1 MASRIGPDIR
11 IAGALVASEDL
22 SIAGIVE
29 GTVTVL
35 GSLTIERG
43 AQISGEVTARDVV
56 LLGELHVPIR
66 ATASVRLGP
75 TAVLCADLSAARII
89 IEEGAVL
96 EGHVRTTRNL
106 DAAQLRP
113 TIQAVAAAQ
122 PAVASPSPPQS
133 LPATTTQTH
142 QAPALPKQTPRE
154 TAPPRSAPVDSAA
167 RPRAASSP
175 SSHAPSH
182 APTQSHQAH
191 SPAAPRAAEPRR
203 SERDREIPE
212 LPSIGRQKLVRR

>member
-75 TAVLCADLSAARII
+75 TAVLCADLSAARLI

-122 PAVASPSPPQS
+122 PLARAPTPTPTPTPS
-133 LPATTTQTH
+133 LPGTAT
-142 QAPALPKQTPRE
+142 APPHSQPLPKPIPRE
-154 TAPPRSAPVDSAA
+154 TPAPRSAPVEQAA
-167 RPRAASSP
+167 RPRAASP
-175 SSHAPSH
+175 APSPPADR
-182 APTQSHQAH
+182 AP
-191 SPAAPRAAEPRR
+191 PRASEPRR
-203 SERDREIPE
+203 SDREIPE